1 MFYLVC
7 YLVIGVAAGILAKR
21 LMPGKVSDSHTALAA
36 LGAAGAL
43 LFGVAS
49 LLLLGYGRS
58 VAREYYW
65 IDLGGWE
72 PGGTGLPAYW
82 LTFLA
87 SAAGALVVLACRK
100 LVGMKKELP

>member
-7 YLVIGVAAGILAKR
+7 YLLIGVAAGILAKR
-21 LMPGKVSDSHTALAA
+21 LMPGSVSDSHTALAA
-36 LGAAGAL
+36 LGAAGAV

-58 VAREYYW
+58 VARETWW
-65 IDLGGWE
+65 IDTGGAG
-72 PGGTGLPAYW
+72 GGTGLPAYW

-87 SAAGALVVLACRK
+87 SAAGALVALAGRK
-100 LVGMKKELP
+100 LLAMSRSRL

>member
-1 MFYLVC
+1 MFYLIC
-7 YLVIGVAAGILAKR
+7 YLLIGVAAGVLAKR

-36 LGAAGAL
+36 LGAAGAV

-65 IDLGGWE
+65 IDAGGAG
-72 PGGTGLPAYW
+72 GGTGLPAYW

-87 SAAGALVVLACRK
+87 SGAGALAALAGRK
-100 LVGMKKELP
+100 LMAVGRSRL